1 MNMKQTI
8 RTMSALLTMMVAM
21 AVFACTFTA
30 CSDDENDNND
40 VTPILHPIAEH
51 ITGTWMMTNS
61 YMLQDGEWV
70 EDPLNGYVEDYV
82 IRPDGTYIRCESSTL
97 PDEQTFDYRRV
108 HTWNVISEED
118 AIVKV
123 GRWNHRI
130 ERLTA
135 DEIVWHCNHASDNGV
150 SVEGEFKWILKR
162 IEKPRATP
170 YTRILGKW
178 RFHKRYHDQGGEW
191 VEVTEELPTDY
202 WREYNEEGICIT
214 HFLRD
219 GKEET
224 TKFRCYYYA
233 YPSWDM
239 DYVNHVHSNYEQPN
253 SFNAIWYADKN
264 TLHFFHEDCINEE
277 DPMVLLPGGHKDVFV
292 REN

>member
-1 MNMKQTI
+1 MNMKETI

-82 IRPDGTYIRCESSTL
+82 IRPDGTYICCESSTL
-97 PDEQTFDYRRV
+97 PDGQTFDYRRV
-108 HTWNVISEED
+108 NSWNVISEEE
-118 AIVKV
+118 ATVNIGTWKY
-123 GRWNHRI
+123 RI
-130 ERLTA
+130 ERLAA
-135 DEIVWHCNHASDNGV
+135 DEIVWHCNQAYDGDV
-150 SVEGEFKWILKR
+150 LLEGEFKWILKR
-162 IEKPRATP
+162 VERPSATP
-170 YTRILGKW
+170 YTRIIGKW

-214 HFLRD
+214 HVLRD

-277 DPMVLLPGGHKDVFV
+277 DPTVLLSGGHKDVFV
-292 REN
+292 REQ

>member
-1 MNMKQTI
+1 MKQTI
-8 RTMSALLTMMVAM
+8 RTMSALLTIVAL
-21 AVFACTFTA
+21 AVFVCSFTA

-82 IRPDGTYIRCESSTL
+82 IRPDGTYICCHSSVL
-97 PDEQTFDYRRV
+97 PDGQTFDYRRV
-108 HTWNVISEED
+108 NSWNVISEEESTVN
-118 AIVKV
+118 IGTWKY
-123 GRWNHRI
+123 RI
-130 ERLTA
+130 ERLAA
-135 DEIVWHCNHASDNGV
+135 DELAWYCNQAYDGDV
-150 SVEGEFKWILKR
+150 LLEGEFKWILKR
-162 IEKPRATP
+162 VEKPSATP

-191 VEVTEELPTDY
+191 VEVSEDLPTDY

-233 YPSWDM
+233 HPDWSL
-239 DYVNHVHSNYEQPN
+239 DYILNVNTELFKQNGIQFTDP
-253 SFNAIWYADKN
+253 N
-264 TLHFFHEDCINEE
+264 TLHFFHEDCIHEE
-277 DPMVLLPGGHKDVFV
+277 DPTVLLPGGHKDVFV
-292 REN
+292 REQ

>member
-1 MNMKQTI
+1 MKQTI
-8 RTMSALLTMMVAM
+8 RTVSALLTMMVAM

-82 IRPDGTYIRCESSTL
+82 IRPDGTYICCESSTL
-97 PDEQTFDYRRV
+97 PDGQTFDYRRV
-108 HTWNVISEED
+108 NSWNVISEEE
-118 AIVKV
+118 ATVNIGTSKY
-123 GRWNHRI
+123 RI
-130 ERLTA
+130 ERLAA
-135 DEIVWHCNHASDNGV
+135 DEIVWHCNQAYDGDV
-150 SVEGEFKWILKR
+150 LLEGEFKWILKR
-162 IEKPRATP
+162 VERPSATP
-170 YTRILGKW
+170 YTRIIGKW

-191 VEVTEELPTDY
+191 VEVSEDLPTDY

-233 YPSWDM
+233 HPDWSL
-239 DYVNHVHSNYEQPN
+239 DYILNVNTELFKQNGIQFTDP
-253 SFNAIWYADKN
+253 N

-277 DPMVLLPGGHKDVFV
+277 DPTVLLPGGHKDVFV
-292 REN
+292 REQ